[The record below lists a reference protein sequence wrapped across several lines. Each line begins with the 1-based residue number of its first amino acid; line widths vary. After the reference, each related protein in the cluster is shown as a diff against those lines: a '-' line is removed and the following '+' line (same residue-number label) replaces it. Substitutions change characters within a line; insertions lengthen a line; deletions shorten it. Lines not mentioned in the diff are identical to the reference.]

1 MNLLL
6 DMPIRIYGYA
16 NLNFGRNLSRN
27 STKMLLDCASFHFSS
42 RGIVSESTM
51 KDFEGKTVL
60 IVDDEQEIRE
70 LLKDEFEYYGA
81 VVLEAANGKIAAE
94 ILEKQPSD
102 FVVTDIRMPGGD
114 GIELLRTIKAR
125 TQSIPVLVMSAFS
138 DISKNEANQLGA
150 DAFFSKPF
158 NLEKLR
164 TTALGL
170 ISPLSRSS
178 SA

>member
-1 MNLLL
+1 
-6 DMPIRIYGYA
+6 
-16 NLNFGRNLSRN
+16 
-27 STKMLLDCASFHFSS
+27 
-42 RGIVSESTM
+42 M

-81 VVLEAANGKIAAE
+81 VVFEAANGKIAAD
-94 ILEKQPSD
+94 LWEKQPSD

-114 GIELLRTIKAR
+114 GIELLRAIKAHSR
-125 TQSIPVLVMSAFS
+125 NVPVLVMSAFS
-138 DISKNEANQLGA
+138 DISRNEATELGA

-164 TTALGL
+164 TTALSL
-170 ISPLSRSS
+170 IK
-178 SA
+178 

>member
-1 MNLLL
+1 
-6 DMPIRIYGYA
+6 
-16 NLNFGRNLSRN
+16 
-27 STKMLLDCASFHFSS
+27 
-42 RGIVSESTM
+42 M

-81 VVLEAANGKIAAE
+81 VVLEAANGKIAAA
-94 ILEKQPSD
+94 LWAKQPSD

-114 GIELLRTIKAR
+114 GIELLRTIKAHTR
-125 TQSIPVLVMSAFS
+125 DVPVLVMSAFS
-138 DISKNEANQLGA
+138 DISRNEANELGA

-164 TTALGL
+164 ATALSL
-170 ISPLSRSS
+170 INSESKSPPQTV
-178 SA
+178 

>member
-1 MNLLL
+1 
-6 DMPIRIYGYA
+6 
-16 NLNFGRNLSRN
+16 
-27 STKMLLDCASFHFSS
+27 
-42 RGIVSESTM
+42 M

-81 VVLEAANGKIAAE
+81 VVLEAANGKIAAD
-94 ILEKQPSD
+94 LWEKHPSD

-114 GIELLRTIKAR
+114 GIELLRMIKAR
-125 TQSIPVLVMSAFS
+125 TRDVPVLMMSAFS
-138 DISKNEANQLGA
+138 DISRNEATELGA

-164 TTALGL
+164 STALSL
-170 ISPLSRSS
+170 IKSESKSPRTV
-178 SA
+178 